1 MDAGHTNRSI
11 NKLIKDGFLIQEQNP
26 HDRRAHILHLTKKG
40 EDAFRLSHELFF
52 RWDKEALK
60 GLTNKEQEQLMGL
73 LQKLHTEKGG
83 TCCVRNDSQSC

>member
-1 MDAGHTNRSI
+1 
-11 NKLIKDGFLIQEQNP
+11 
-26 HDRRAHILHLTKKG
+26 
-40 EDAFRLSHELFF
+40 
-52 RWDKEALK
+52 LK